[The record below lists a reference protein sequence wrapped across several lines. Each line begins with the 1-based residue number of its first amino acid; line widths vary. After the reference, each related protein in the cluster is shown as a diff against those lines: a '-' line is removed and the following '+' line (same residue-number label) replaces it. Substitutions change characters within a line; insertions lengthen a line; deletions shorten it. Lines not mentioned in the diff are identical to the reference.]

1 MKKTNRRAVITGIA
15 AGATALTLAAVP
27 GLALPVD
34 PVFAAIDAHRAAIA
48 EFNRLLALDMAVGDC
63 SAIEAALRVEVA
75 TAKALVATAP
85 TTRAGL
91 RALAAHLREDD
102 SFLALR
108 FIQHPQTLEW
118 WEKFGKLTTEARDRD
133 LVDWFIT
140 QRAAE
145 LAA

>member
-1 MKKTNRRAVITGIA
+1 MR
-15 AGATALTLAAVP
+15 
-27 GLALPVD
+27 
-34 PVFAAIDAHRAAIA
+34 
-48 EFNRLLALDMAVGDC
+48 
-63 SAIEAALRVEVA
+63 SAIERPIRTSPLYSLADRAAAELWSIQMEA
-75 TAKALVATAP
+75 YGGPAQTALLAEFAAAKALIATAP

-118 WEKFGKLTTEARDRD
+118 CEKFGKLTAEARDRD
-133 LVDWFIT
+133 LVDWLIA